1 MTGAHTFDLL
11 LSVWTFCEV
20 EDREAFVA
28 YLRVSGV
35 ITEPVGAAVSTGN
48 DLREPAAAASGQIV
62 REGDAPRETDRF
74 GGDASRPD
82 TELKSDGGAIAAV
95 TGKAQLANANS
106 VEPPPSDAFTNPR
119 CQQPHTC
126 HFVHTRDD
134 CFDCSL
140 AWSKRPKDEQRRL
153 WAEANEA
160 AKVAA

>member
-28 YLRVSGV
+28 YLRVSGA

-62 REGDAPRETDRF
+62 REGDAPREPVRQASEQSQ
-74 GGDASRPD
+74 GGGVSSPD
-82 TELKSDGGAIAAV
+82 TELKSDGDAIAAV

-106 VEPPPSDAFTNPR
+106 VEPPPS
-119 CQQPHTC
+119 
-126 HFVHTRDD
+126 V
-134 CFDCSL
+134 S
-140 AWSKRPKDEQRRL
+140 SRPKPVLRPYCLRPGENCGGQGMKHC
-153 WAEANEA
+153 WSCEKAHAAATGESEA
-160 AKVAA
+160 A